1 MPLASVSVSST
12 KPAPISE
19 IEPDRKRIHMPDV
32 APLVELKKR

>member
-1 MPLASVSVSST
+1 MTECAQL
-12 KPAPISE
+12 SE